1 MTKIAVII
9 ASIGRPR
16 NVANLLDRLGAQT
29 LPPSAIILSSVAS
42 SDVPPV
48 EGRAPRPKVVL
59 GPRGLPAQ
67 RNTGLDALE
76 DMPDLIAFFDD
87 DYLPS
92 RFCLEHM
99 AALFARHPDLVGAN
113 GRLLA
118 DGINGSGVSDAEA
131 ASLIAAYDADPSPDL
146 SIRKRLTGLYGCNMA
161 YRFAAIGATRFD
173 ERLKLYGWQE
183 DIDFAAQLRAKGF
196 LAKTDAFAGVHQGV
210 KGARTSGLRLGY
222 SQVVNPVYL
231 ARKGTMDWLFALELM
246 GRNILA
252 NHLRLLQPEPWID
265 RAGRAKGNWI
275 GLKDMLSGRI
285 EPERIE
291 SL

>member
-1 MTKIAVII
+1 MKIAIII

-16 NVANLLDRLGAQT
+16 NVANLLDHLGRQT
-29 LPPSAIILSSVAS
+29 LAPSEVVISSVAS
-42 SDVPPV
+42 SDVPQIGSGVP
-48 EGRAPRPKVVL
+48 APKVVL
-59 GPRGLPAQ
+59 GPKGLPAQ
-67 RNTGLDALE
+67 RNTGLDAL
-76 DMPDLIAFFDD
+76 DGAPDLVAFFDD

-92 RFCLEHM
+92 RYCLEHM
-99 AALFARHPDLVGAN
+99 AALFARHPALVGAN

-118 DGINGSGVSDAEA
+118 DGIHGSGISDAEA
-131 ASLIAAYDADPSPDL
+131 ASLIADYDADPAPDL
-146 SIRKRLTGLYGCNMA
+146 EIKKRLTGLYGCNMA
-161 YRFAAIGATRFD
+161 YRYSAIGATRFD

-183 DIDFAAQLRAKGF
+183 DIDFAAQLRAHGF

-231 ARKGTMDWLFALELM
+231 ARKGTMEWLFALELM
-246 GRNILA
+246 SRNVLA
-252 NHLRLLQPEPWID
+252 NHLRLLRPEPWID

-275 GLKDMLSGRI
+275 GFKDMLLGRI

-291 SL
+291 FL